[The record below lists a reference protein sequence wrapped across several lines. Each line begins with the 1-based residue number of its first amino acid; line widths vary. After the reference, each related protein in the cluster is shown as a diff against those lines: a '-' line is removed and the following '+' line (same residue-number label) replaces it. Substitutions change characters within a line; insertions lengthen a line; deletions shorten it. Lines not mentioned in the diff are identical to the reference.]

1 MVSARNDY
9 VEAQRGASPKKGTDP
24 FLIPMQNHEDK
35 RYPSVTGMSQEQHAG
50 VVREIFETISDRYDF
65 FNRLFS
71 LRRDVA
77 WRRAAVSSMKFFKTR
92 RFLDVATG
100 TADLAVEASV
110 RHHGIST
117 VGLDFS
123 GAMMGAGNRKI
134 AAHGLERRIRLIRAD
149 ALKIPFGD
157 STFDVAAMAFGIR
170 NVTDR
175 LSALR
180 EMKRVIAPGGR
191 VMVLEMNLPR
201 GSMIV
206 GGFRHYL
213 DRFMPLV
220 ARGFSKN
227 PAAYA
232 YLADSITHFPSPN
245 VFAGMMRKAG
255 LTGIEI
261 NPLTFG
267 ICHLFI
273 GTKPQ

>member
-1 MVSARNDY
+1 
-9 VEAQRGASPKKGTDP
+9 
-24 FLIPMQNHEDK
+24 MQNDDDK

-65 FNRLFS
+65 LNRLFS

-77 WRRAAVSSMKFFKTR
+77 WRRAAAGSMKFFKTR

-110 RHHGIST
+110 RHPGIST

-123 GAMMGAGNRKI
+123 SAMMHAGNRKI

-149 ALKIPFGD
+149 ALKIPFDD

-175 LSALR
+175 LMALR

-191 VMVLEMNLPR
+191 VMVLEMNLPA

-213 DRFMPLV
+213 GRFMPLV

-227 PAAYA
+227 PAAYG
-232 YLADSITHFPSPN
+232 YLADSITHFPAPN
-245 VFAGMMRKAG
+245 VFAGMMRRAG
-255 LTGIEI
+255 LTGIETI
-261 NPLTFG
+261 PLTFG

-273 GTKPQ
+273 GTRPE